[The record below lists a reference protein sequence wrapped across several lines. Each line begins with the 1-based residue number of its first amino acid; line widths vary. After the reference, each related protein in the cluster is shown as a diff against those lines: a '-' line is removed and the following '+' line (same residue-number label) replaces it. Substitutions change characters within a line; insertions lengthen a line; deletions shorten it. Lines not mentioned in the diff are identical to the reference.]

1 MMVTAG
7 LLSFAVTS
15 SAQRDSILFEEN
27 HTIDTTAIGEL
38 RVNIDNLNFF
48 KNNEYESQITK
59 GYTLP
64 GFWVKPSVSYQPL
77 RNLKVDVG
85 AYMILGFYKIFYE
98 YLNWEEFLQMVW
110 LVNNHMFFEYNS
122 QNEEQKRNKESLW
135 GSELYQNLLSLHEA
149 NKKCQRRG

>member
-85 AYMILGFYKIFYE
+85 AYMIHYWGATKYPIATCQNGTE
-98 YLNWEEFLQMVW
+98 
-110 LVNNHMFFEYNS
+110 NNTRRDSTSCHFSECRLTR
-122 QNEEQKRNKESLW
+122 QKDL
-135 GSELYQNLLSLHEA
+135 A
-149 NKKCQRRG
+149 

>member
-48 KNNEYESQITK
+48 KNNEYESQS
-59 GYTLP
+59 P
-64 GFWVKPSVSYQPL
+64 
-77 RNLKVDVG
+77 KV
-85 AYMILGFYKIFYE
+85 ILFRDFG
-98 YLNWEEFLQMVW
+98 
-110 LVNNHMFFEYNS
+110 
-122 QNEEQKRNKESLW
+122 
-135 GSELYQNLLSLHEA
+135 
-149 NKKCQRRG
+149 